1 MPVQPLQ
8 RLFLLIPR
16 AEHTTTRNDRNAVVN
31 IRSSA
36 AFRTVAAWVDRLQ
49 PPAPVMLGAVAV
61 LVGLASGAGIWLFKE
76 MFTLAHSLLFDKA
89 KGAFS
94 PQTVWIVALF
104 PVAGGLIVGLIRHY
118 FIGKD
123 RHEGVAGIIESVAL
137 AGGRLRYWRLP
148 AKTTAAAISIGSG
161 ASVGPEDPSVQIGS
175 NLGSMLGQ
183 WFRLSDERVRALV
196 AAGAAAGIA
205 AAFNAPFAGVF
216 FALELILGEIGGSAL
231 SVVVVSAVVS
241 AVFTQAVEGPQPAF
255 HVPAYE
261 LHSAWELIL
270 YFGLGAIAGPVS
282 ALYVKLLYKAH
293 DLFGAWRIPRWLKPA
308 VAGLGVGIVGI
319 FLPQIFGVG
328 YDTIERILNGHEFGI
343 LLLLALLT
351 AKLILTPMSVGG
363 GFVGGV
369 FAPSLFL
376 GAALGAIY
384 GLVAEYFF
392 PGLGILPPAFAMVG
406 MAAVLAGAVH
416 APLTAILL
424 LFEMTHDYRIVLPLM
439 FAVVVSMLISQRIR
453 RESVYTLGLS
463 RKGIRIER
471 GRDVE
476 LLDSIRVSE
485 VMQRETETLRESDSL
500 DTASVKLMHLHSHGL
515 PVVNA
520 EEELVGILTVGD
532 IERAEMEEEAPQR
545 GAAEGETIV
554 REERKEP
561 RTVGDICTRE
571 LLVTEPDETI
581 GEALRK
587 MGVRDIGRLPV
598 VDPRH
603 PERMMGMLR
612 RSDVIRAYEVAL
624 SKRAALRHRARQVR
638 LGEVGRVDVHE
649 ITIEPG
655 AHCIGFRVRDIAWPR
670 DCVIATIRRGRRLLI
685 PRGETALQAH
695 DVLAVVAEEGEAL
708 QKVREICRGR

>member
-1 MPVQPLQ
+1 M
-8 RLFLLIPR
+8 
-16 AEHTTTRNDRNAVVN
+16 N
-31 IRSSA
+31 IRSSD
-36 AFRTVAAWVDRLQ
+36 AFRTVAAWLDRLQ
-49 PPAPVMLGAVAV
+49 PPAPVLLGTVAV
-61 LVGLASGAGIWLFKE
+61 LVGLASGAGIWIFKE
-76 MFTLAHSLLFDKA
+76 MIAIVYDLLFNKA
-89 KGAFS
+89 RGSFS
-94 PQTVWIVALF
+94 TQTIWIVALF
-104 PVAGGLIVGLIRHY
+104 PVVGGLIVGAIRHF
-118 FIGKD
+118 FIKRD

-148 AKTTAAAISIGSG
+148 AKTTAAAVSLGSG

-270 YFGLGAIAGPVS
+270 YFGLGAIAGPIS

-293 DLFGAWRIPRWLKPA
+293 DLFGAWRIPRWLKPG
-308 VAGLGVGIVGI
+308 VAGLAVGIVGI
-319 FLPQIFGVG
+319 YLPQIFGVG
-328 YDTIERILNGHEFGI
+328 YGTIESILNGRELGF
-343 LLLLALLT
+343 LLLLALLV
-351 AKLILTPMSVGG
+351 AKLVLTPISIGG

-376 GAALGAIY
+376 GAILGALY
-384 GLVAEYFF
+384 GMTAEYFF
-392 PGLGILPPAFAMVG
+392 PDLGILPPAFAMVG
-406 MAAVLAGAVH
+406 MAAVLAGATH
-416 APLTAILL
+416 GPLTAILL

-439 FAVVVSMLISQRIR
+439 FAVVVSTLISQRIR

-485 VMQRETETLRESDSL
+485 VMQTEIETLRENDL
-500 DTASVKLMHLHSHGL
+500 LEAATVKLMHLRSHGL

-520 EEELVGILTVGD
+520 AGNLVGIVTIGD
-532 IERAEMEEEAPQR
+532 LERAETEDETAEE
-545 GAAEGETIV
+545 
-554 REERKEP
+554 
-561 RTVGDICTRE
+561 RTVGEICTRE
-571 LLVTEPDETI
+571 LLVADPDDTI

-598 VDPRH
+598 VDSKH
-603 PERMMGMLR
+603 PERLLGMLR

-649 ITIEPG
+649 VEIEPG
-655 AHCIGFRVRDIAWPR
+655 AYCIGFRVRDIAWPR
-670 DCVIATIRRGRRLLI
+670 DCVIATIRRGRQLLI
-685 PRGETALQAH
+685 PRGETTLQAN
-695 DVLAVVAEEGEAL
+695 DVLSVVAEEGEPL
-708 QKVREICRGR
+708 QKVREICRGHEINAKFKSQN

>member
-1 MPVQPLQ
+1 M
-8 RLFLLIPR
+8 
-16 AEHTTTRNDRNAVVN
+16 N

-36 AFRTVAAWVDRLQ
+36 TFRAVAAWIDRLQ
-49 PPAPVMLGAVAV
+49 PPAPVLLGVVAM

-76 MFTLAHSLLFDKA
+76 MFSLVHSFLFTTV
-89 KGAFS
+89 KGTFS
-94 PQTVWIVALF
+94 EGNIWLVALF
-104 PVAGGLIVGLIRHY
+104 PVVGGLIVGLIRHY
-118 FIGKD
+118 LVGKD

-148 AKTTAAAISIGSG
+148 AKTAGAAISIGSG

-183 WFRLSDERVRALV
+183 WFRLSDERVRSLV

-241 AVFTQAVEGPQPAF
+241 AVFTQALEGPQPAF

-308 VAGLGVGIVGI
+308 AAGLAVGVVGI

-328 YDTIERILNGHEFGI
+328 YDTIEHILNGHEFGI
-343 LLLLALLT
+343 LLLLALLA
-351 AKLILTPMSVGG
+351 AKLVLTPLSVGG
-363 GFVGGV
+363 GFFGGV

-376 GAALGAIY
+376 GAALGGIY

-476 LLDSIRVSE
+476 LLDSIRVEE
-485 VMQRETETLRESDSL
+485 VMQTEIETLRESDSL
-500 DTASVKLMHLHSHGL
+500 ETATVKLMRLHSQGL
-515 PVVNA
+515 PVVNDA
-520 EEELVGILTVGD
+520 DELVGILTAGD
-532 IERAEMEEEAPQR
+532 IERAEMEEE
-545 GAAEGETIV
+545 GA
-554 REERKEP
+554 KQ
-561 RTVGDICTRE
+561 TVGESCTRE
-571 LLVTEPDETI
+571 LLVTQPEETI

-598 VDPRH
+598 VEPRN
-603 PERMMGMLR
+603 PKQLLGMLR
-612 RSDVIRAYEVAL
+612 RSDVVRAYDVAL

-649 ITIEPG
+649 ITIESG

-685 PRGETALQAH
+685 PRGETTLQAD

-708 QKVREICRGR
+708 QQVREICRGR

>member
-1 MPVQPLQ
+1 M
-8 RLFLLIPR
+8 
-16 AEHTTTRNDRNAVVN
+16 N

-36 AFRTVAAWVDRLQ
+36 TFRTIAAWVDRLQ
-49 PPAPVMLGAVAV
+49 PPAPILLGVVAV
-61 LVGLASGAGIWLFKE
+61 LVGLASGAGIWIFKE
-76 MFTLAHSLLFDKA
+76 MFSIAHDLLFDKA
-89 KGAFS
+89 KGNFS
-94 PQTVWIVALF
+94 PQTIWIVALF

-161 ASVGPEDPSVQIGS
+161 ASVGPEDPSVQIGA

-183 WFRLSDERVRALV
+183 WFRLSDDRVRALV

-270 YFGLGAIAGPVS
+270 YFGLGAIAGPIS

-308 VAGLGVGIVGI
+308 AAGLAVGVVGI

-328 YDTIERILNGHEFGI
+328 YGTIEKILNGHEFGI
-343 LLLLALLT
+343 MLLLAMLA
-351 AKLILTPMSVGG
+351 AKLILTPLSVGG

-376 GAALGAIY
+376 GAALGGIY

-392 PGLGILPPAFAMVG
+392 PNLGILPPAFAMVG

-485 VMQRETETLRESDSL
+485 VMQTDIETLLESDSL
-500 DTASVKLMHLHSHGL
+500 DTATVKLMHLHSHGL
-515 PVVNA
+515 PVVNDA
-520 EEELVGILTVGD
+520 GELAGILTVGD
-532 IERAEMEEEAPQR
+532 IERTEMEEEAPSQ
-545 GAAEGETIV
+545 
-554 REERKEP
+554 
-561 RTVGDICTRE
+561 TVGDICTRE
-571 LLVTEPDETI
+571 LLVTEPEETI
-581 GEALRK
+581 GEVLRK

-603 PERMMGMLR
+603 PKRILGMLR

-685 PRGETALQAH
+685 PRGETALLAH

-708 QKVREICRGR
+708 QQVREICRGRSK